1 MGVPSVEHLRTL
13 DPIARPLCP
22 DDGSR
27 QLRVVRSATRASKRG
42 VNCGGPLGSH
52 SPGSEEGLSQM
63 KCLDAA
69 RFDNYGYS
77 EIENSWSKVS
87 ILRGLIS
94 AVALL
99 VPVGA
104 SGQTNPELQ
113 TYFRQNIGL
122 SENQIASIQN
132 GQPVVVKVGG
142 QEANGSRARARSP
155 LRGHE
160 P

>member
-1 MGVPSVEHLRTL
+1 
-13 DPIARPLCP
+13 
-22 DDGSR
+22 
-27 QLRVVRSATRASKRG
+27 
-42 VNCGGPLGSH
+42 
-52 SPGSEEGLSQM
+52 M

-69 RFDNYGYS
+69 RFDNYGR
-77 EIENSWSKVS
+77 NRK
-87 ILRGLIS
+87 LLGALIS

-99 VPVGA
+99 VPVAA

-113 TYFRQNIGL
+113 AYFRQNIGL

>member
-1 MGVPSVEHLRTL
+1 
-13 DPIARPLCP
+13 
-22 DDGSR
+22 
-27 QLRVVRSATRASKRG
+27 
-42 VNCGGPLGSH
+42 
-52 SPGSEEGLSQM
+52 M

-87 ILRGLIS
+87 IFRGLIS

-99 VPVGA
+99 VPVAA

-113 TYFRQNIGL
+113 TYFRVIGL

-132 GQPVVVKVGG
+132 GQPVVVKVGK
-142 QEANGSRARARSP
+142 QEATGSRARA
-155 LRGHE
+155 
-160 P
+160 

>member
-1 MGVPSVEHLRTL
+1 
-13 DPIARPLCP
+13 
-22 DDGSR
+22 
-27 QLRVVRSATRASKRG
+27 
-42 VNCGGPLGSH
+42 
-52 SPGSEEGLSQM
+52 M

-87 ILRGLIS
+87 IFRGLIS

-99 VPVGA
+99 VPVAA

-113 TYFRQNIGL
+113 TYFRQNVGL

-132 GQPVVVKVGG
+132 GQPVVVKVGR
-142 QEANGSRARARSP
+142 QEANGSRARA
-155 LRGHE
+155 
-160 P
+160 